1 MTTHNH
7 EDETM
12 KTLGAVSL
20 SLLSLA
26 AADVASAQSALV
38 PTPLS
43 VQVRSF
49 EDGFARIGVSGLEP
63 GSGGAVIVIC
73 GLGERDDDR
82 PYEDLDPMDRLTED
96 AVVLDVV
103 PVSGAASWEIPAR
116 PEVIRELRIGVFA
129 LGQDAAAQFRTS
141 KMKTAQQLAED
152 IEAAGLE
159 GGSHD
164 RIGASGLEGETD
176 PHFGEGLQLE
186 VEKAGKQGLERM
198 LRAHLEVF
206 EAGLEL
212 ALDQV
217 VRQGTEDAPERF
229 DIYLTLRE
237 RAASGEFYPEVSETL
252 TAEAKLGRA
261 AGAKARVWLRR
272 QQGCVL
278 GEYEPVAERAL

>member
-1 MTTHNH
+1 MTTHTH

-12 KTLGAVSL
+12 KTLSTFSL

-49 EDGFARIGVSGLEP
+49 EDGFAQIGVSGLEP

-73 GLGERDDDR
+73 GLGGSDDDR
-82 PYEDLDPMDRLTED
+82 PYEDLDPMDRLAED
-96 AVVLDVV
+96 AVVLGVV
-103 PVSGAASWEIPAR
+103 PVSGGAAWEIPAR

-129 LGQDAAAQFRTS
+129 LGQDAQAQFRTS

-152 IEAAGLE
+152 METAGLE

-164 RIGASGLEGETD
+164 RTGASGLEGETD

-217 VRQGTEDAPERF
+217 VRQGTEDAPEGF
-229 DIYLTLRE
+229 DVYLTLRE
-237 RAASGEFYPEVSETL
+237 RAASGEFFPEVSETL